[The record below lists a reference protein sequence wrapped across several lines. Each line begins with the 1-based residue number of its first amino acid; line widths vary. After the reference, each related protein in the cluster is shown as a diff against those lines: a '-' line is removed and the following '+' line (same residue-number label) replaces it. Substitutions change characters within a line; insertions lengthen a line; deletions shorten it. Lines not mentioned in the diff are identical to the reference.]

1 MTAIRT
7 LTYGIAVSEF
17 LQTNG
22 TDIDAVFAAAM
33 VLIVILVIVLI
44 IRIECL
50 LFCLF
55 LMGIVVYS
63 LYRLYIRI
71 ESTHN

>member
-1 MTAIRT
+1 MKDMTTIRT

-22 TDIDAVFAAAM
+22 TDTVAVFAAM
-33 VLIVILVIVLI
+33 VVLVVILVTVLI

-63 LYRLYIRI
+63 L
-71 ESTHN
+71 